1 MLKTKAEF
9 ATLRLNEDLKPYM
22 SRYLSD
28 LVSHMVE
35 KYQPSSRTKR
45 LIELCCRDFE
55 FSSEHVDGPSWSVL
69 GIDLKRPSAA
79 SFEFEDR
86 VYNEATDE
94 WDYVPACVC
103 KNRVKVPTSTF
114 TAIEENIF
122 YTTTSRT
129 QPLTRTN
136 QHSFTAGPRATTAI
150 PIPGIYRCGKC
161 ASPGFPQNA
170 LEAAATQR
178 RHPRSAFGH

>member
-55 FSSEHVDGPSWSVL
+55 FSSEHVD
-69 GIDLKRPSAA
+69 
-79 SFEFEDR
+79 
-86 VYNEATDE
+86 
-94 WDYVPACVC
+94 VC
-103 KNRVKVPTSTF
+103 
-114 TAIEENIF
+114 
-122 YTTTSRT
+122 
-129 QPLTRTN
+129 
-136 QHSFTAGPRATTAI
+136 
-150 PIPGIYRCGKC
+150 
-161 ASPGFPQNA
+161 
-170 LEAAATQR
+170 
-178 RHPRSAFGH
+178 FGD